1 MHVDAGGVA
10 MRGVSS
16 SPYPEPDPGRRPR
29 RRGAPA
35 GTGDDKHDENR
46 LHLDL
51 RTADLEREVERIVG
65 LGPSLLT
72 DHPVIEHRWRWHIL
86 ADPDGTEL
94 VSCSR
99 PPAAPHELRPRRVG
113 GMTDVDAALIRGS
126 LSRPPNDDPDS
137 AGMPEKRPGRD
148 ADC

>member
-1 MHVDAGGVA
+1 

-16 SPYPEPDPGRRPR
+16 SPYPEPI
-29 RRGAPA
+29 PA
-35 GTGDDKHDENR
+35 DGHGVEVLLQGTGDDKHDKNR

-51 RTADLEREVERIVG
+51 HTADLEREAERPVG
-65 LGPSLLT
+65 LGPSLLA

-86 ADPDGTEL
+86 ADPDGNEF

-99 PPAAPHELRPRRVG
+99 PSAAPHELIPRRVG
-113 GMTDVDAALIRGS
+113 GMTDVDVALIRGS
-126 LSRPPNDDPDS
+126 PSRPPDDDPDS
-137 AGMPEKRPGRD
+137 GGMPEQRPRRG